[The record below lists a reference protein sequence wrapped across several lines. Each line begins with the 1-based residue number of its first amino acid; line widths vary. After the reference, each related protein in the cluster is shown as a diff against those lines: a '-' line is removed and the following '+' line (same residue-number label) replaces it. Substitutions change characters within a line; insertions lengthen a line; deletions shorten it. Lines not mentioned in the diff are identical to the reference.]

1 MNDFFPDILA
11 PATSLDLWDMNRLTL
26 KCFWNMRST
35 TSNTITAIL
44 DWMDLRNV
52 LGSRPKIYC
61 RIKIHRRVIYKPAM
75 MDAVL
80 TLTSLLVCA
89 IFPVFGKVP
98 AKNQGLKTY
107 LNHENQDSSFAYTN
121 ADIQLNNETVWLFNI
136 LSYIFIDMSRWQ
148 KHC

>member
-1 MNDFFPDILA
+1 
-11 PATSLDLWDMNRLTL
+11 
-26 KCFWNMRST
+26 MRST

-107 LNHENQDSSFAYTN
+107 PNHENQDLSFLYLSRYT
-121 ADIQLNNETVWLFNI
+121 IKQ
-136 LSYIFIDMSRWQ
+136 SYCLIPRHIFVNLDMSQWQ
-148 KHC
+148 RHY

>member
-1 MNDFFPDILA
+1 MTFFPDILA

-98 AKNQGLKTY
+98 AKNQGLKRIRTMKTRIH
-107 LNHENQDSSFAYTN
+107 L
-121 ADIQLNNETVWLFNI
+121 LFLLMQIYN
-136 LSYIFIDMSRWQ
+136 
-148 KHC
+148 

>member
-1 MNDFFPDILA
+1 
-11 PATSLDLWDMNRLTL
+11 
-26 KCFWNMRST
+26 MRST
-35 TSNTITAIL
+35 TSSMIIAIL

-52 LGSRPKIYC
+52 LGFRPKIC
-61 RIKIHRRVIYKPAM
+61 CKIKIYRKVICKPAM
-75 MDAVL
+75 MGVVH
-80 TLTSLLVCA
+80 TLTSSLVCA

-107 LNHENQDSSFAYTN
+107 LKHENQDSSFAYTN

-136 LSYIFIDMSRWQ
+136 LSYIFNLDMSRWQ

>member
-1 MNDFFPDILA
+1 MLILIQLTEKRQKFLTDFLPGIHA

-26 KCFWNMRST
+26 KCFQNMRST
-35 TSNTITAIL
+35 TSSMITAIL

-89 IFPVFGKVP
+89 IFPVFGKVL
-98 AKNQGLKTY
+98 AKNQGQKTNP
-107 LNHENQDSSFAYTN
+107 NHENQNSSFF
-121 ADIQLNNETVWLFNI
+121 LL
-136 LSYIFIDMSRWQ
+136 M
-148 KHC
+148 